1 VKSLAV
7 LTDLVWSGGLAGLN
21 RSGEHHSA
29 GIHNGTL
36 FALIRRIKLATGL
49 IQRRRAAKG
58 AAGIMATT
66 TKTKGAAK
74 NRYNE
79 LKKMLEDRRRELLS
93 EVQGRMRDVRADG
106 NKERD
111 VLDQGESSEVDIQE
125 DIEFALIQ
133 MKSETLTKIDAAL
146 RRLEDGT
153 YGDCFECG
161 DQISEARL
169 RALPFAVRCKDC
181 EEARET
187 AEQRERALAKRG
199 SSGLFFDMSN

>member
-1 VKSLAV
+1 
-7 LTDLVWSGGLAGLN
+7 
-21 RSGEHHSA
+21 
-29 GIHNGTL
+29 
-36 FALIRRIKLATGL
+36 
-49 IQRRRAAKG
+49 
-58 AAGIMATT
+58 MATT

-79 LKKMLEDRRRELLS
+79 LKKMLEERRRELLS
-93 EVQGRMRDVRADG
+93 EVQGRIRDVRLDG
-106 NKERD
+106 SKDRD

-146 RRLEDGT
+146 RRLEEGT

-161 DQISEARL
+161 EQISEARL

-187 AEQRERALAKRG
+187 AEQRERAMAKRG